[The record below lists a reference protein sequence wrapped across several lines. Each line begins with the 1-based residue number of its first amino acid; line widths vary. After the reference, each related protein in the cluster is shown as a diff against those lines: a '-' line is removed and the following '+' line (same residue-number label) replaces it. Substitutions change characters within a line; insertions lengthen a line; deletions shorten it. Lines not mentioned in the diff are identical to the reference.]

1 MSEWQRFE
9 AAHEAQA
16 EVARRA
22 GPTSDRYSSALA
34 RYVAAVGDVA
44 EHEAGH
50 GSPLSEELRWNI
62 EQNLVRDVMTRRV
75 VCVSEDATFK
85 EIVDLLARHRI
96 SAVPVVDAELR
107 VVGVVSESDLLANV
121 VAGGDPR
128 ARIGTGHSARVQA
141 RRKSR
146 AETAGEL
153 MNSPAVT
160 TSPDISVVHAA
171 RAAAMAYVRRLPVV
185 DANGTLVGIVARSD
199 LLRVFLRDDEKIRA
213 HLVEVLADQ
222 FCIDT
227 VTVDVHDG
235 VVTLLGQV
243 ERRLLI
249 TALVEAVRATAGVV
263 GVHDNLTYRVDDRY
277 LPPSPL
283 Y

>member
-9 AAHEAQA
+9 AAREAQA
-16 EVARRA
+16 EVTRRT
-22 GPTSDRYSSALA
+22 GPTSERYSSALA
-34 RYVAAVGDVA
+34 RYVAAVGDIA
-44 EHEAGH
+44 EHESGH
-50 GSPLSEELRWNI
+50 RGTLSEELRWNI

-107 VVGVVSESDLLANV
+107 VVGVVSESDLLATV

-128 ARIGTGHSARVQA
+128 ARIGAGHSARVQA

-160 TSPDISVVHAA
+160 TSPDTSVVHAA

-185 DANGTLVGIVARSD
+185 DANATLVGIVARSD

-213 HLVEVLADQ
+213 HLVGVLADQ
-222 FCIDT
+222 YCIGT

-235 VVTLLGQV
+235 VVTLRGQV
-243 ERRLLI
+243 ERRHLI
-249 TALVEAVRATAGVV
+249 TALVDAVRATAGVV